1 VRKGMIELSLPH
13 LRGLASSW
21 HAVSGWR
28 STVANAAW
36 AAGPPLLFGLRL
48 WASVC
53 LALYIAFWLQLDN
66 ASWAGTSAALVCQP
80 LLGASLRKGWFRMIG
95 TLVGASGI
103 VMLTSCFPQSRV
115 GFLVGL
121 ALWGAACA
129 LVATLLRNFASYAAA
144 LAGYTAAIIA
154 SDELGAVGGANGE
167 AFTLAITRV
176 SEIWIG
182 IVCAGIVF
190 AGTDFGAAPRRLA
203 ALLAGLSAE
212 IASRFGAALTLA
224 ESALSDMQPV
234 RHELVRQVIALDSMI
249 DQAIGESSRLHYH
262 SQVLQTA
269 MDGLFEALA
278 GWSAVVWRLARLP
291 DDTARQEA
299 DAVLNSVP
307 LELRSAPP
315 QGGATSWVADPVG
328 MRRMCDAAVL
338 RLIAAPAATP
348 SLRLL
353 TDQTARLL
361 TGLSDVFDGLALL
374 VADPARHQNLHRA
387 RLHVPDWL
395 PALVNAGRAL
405 VTIVAVEVFWIIT
418 AWPNGALAIT
428 FAAISVTIFAPKADV
443 AYAAAMSFMVGTGLA
458 AVCAAIVAFAGLPN
472 VETFAGFS
480 IVMGLFLVPAGALMA
495 QPWQPTL
502 FAALAGNFVPLLAPA
517 NQTSYDTV
525 QFYNAALAIVLG
537 CGAAALSFRLLP
549 PLSPAKQS
557 ERLLALTLRDLR
569 RLATAAIHWR
579 RDDWDN
585 RMYSRLAALPDQAEP
600 LQRAQLL
607 AALSVGTEIIRLR
620 HMAPQLG
627 LDCDLDSVLKALA
640 QGNSVAA
647 TAGLT
652 VLDQRLA
659 SLGRGNL
666 QTSRVQRE
674 RGRVLAIC
682 DALAQH
688 RSYFDAG
695 ASV

>member
-1 VRKGMIELSLPH
+1 MIELSLPH

-28 STVANAAW
+28 SALANAAW

-95 TLVGASGI
+95 TLVGAAGI
-103 VMLTSCFPQSRV
+103 VMLTACFPQNRV
-115 GFLVGL
+115 CFLVGL

-182 IVCAGIVF
+182 IVCAGIVL
-190 AGTDFGAAPRRLA
+190 AGTNFGAAPRRLA

-212 IASRFGAALTLA
+212 IASRFGAALALA

-234 RHELVRQVIALDSMI
+234 RRELVRQVIALDSMI

-269 MDGLFEALA
+269 MDGLFEALG

-328 MRRMCDAAVL
+328 MRRMCDAAAL
-338 RLIAAPAATP
+338 RLIAAPAGTP

-353 TDQTARLL
+353 TGQTARLL

-374 VADPARHQNLHRA
+374 VADPGRHQNLHRA

-395 PALVNAGRAL
+395 PALVNARRAL

-428 FAAISVTIFAPKADV
+428 FAAISVIIFAPKADV
-443 AYAAAMSFMVGTGLA
+443 AYAAAMSFMVGVGLA

-480 IVMGLFLVPAGALMA
+480 IVMGLFLVPACALMA
-495 QPWQPTL
+495 QPSQPTM

-517 NQTSYDTV
+517 NQTSYDTA
-525 QFYNAALAIVLG
+525 QFYNPPLAIVPA
-537 CGAAALSFRLLP
+537 CPPPPLSFRLLP

-557 ERLLALTLRDLR
+557 QRLLALTLRDLR
-569 RLATAAIHWR
+569 RLATAAAQQPP
-579 RDDWDN
+579 DDWKN
-585 RMYSRLAALPDQAEP
+585 RIYSRLAALPDHAEP

-607 AALSVGTEIIRLR
+607 AALSVGTEIIHLR
-620 HMAPQLG
+620 RIAPQLS
-627 LDCDLDSVLKALA
+627 LVSELDSALEALA

-652 VLDQRLA
+652 ALDQRLA
-659 SLGRGNL
+659 LLGKSDPETSLA
-666 QTSRVQRE
+666 QRE

-682 DALAQH
+682 DALVRH